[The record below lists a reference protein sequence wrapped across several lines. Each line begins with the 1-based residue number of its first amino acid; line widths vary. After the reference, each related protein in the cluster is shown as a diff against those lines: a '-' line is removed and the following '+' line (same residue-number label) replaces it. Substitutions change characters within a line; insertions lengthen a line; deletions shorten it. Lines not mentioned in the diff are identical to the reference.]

1 MYRAQ
6 KKLSILIAAVCGST
20 IGVFALG
27 GNAFAQQPSLATAPQ
42 KVEKIEITGSNIK
55 RVDGEGASPVQVIT
69 REDIEKSGS
78 STLGE
83 VIRNLPINGTG
94 SYDDTFTGSFARG
107 SSGVSLRGLGQRGT
121 LTLIN
126 GRRMAN
132 FGFAQNLQDAFVDLN
147 SIPLAA
153 IDRIEI
159 LKDGASA
166 IYGSDALAGVVNVIL
181 RRDFKGLE
189 FSAGGGSTSHH
200 DGNEKRVSLA
210 GGFGDLAK
218 DKFNALAV
226 VDYFKRDT
234 IWARDRDFSRTADQS
249 RFQGGT
255 NLISTVSN
263 PGTYVRRAGTNP
275 FGNNAN
281 RQPFANCP
289 ASRIIAVAGVSGT
302 NCGEDTNIYNTLIPE
317 TERLGTYARGN
328 VEFSPT
334 LGAFVEAGVNTT
346 KTFTQSTPFG
356 VPSTQIGPTLTR
368 AIAITLPV
376 GHPNNPYSV
385 PVDIRYRFDDVGPRQ
400 INNRTDAKRFVLGLK
415 GTAGIWDWEAAYL
428 NANSYTTQ
436 DDHNGIKVSG
446 LLAVVADA
454 SYNFLNPS
462 ANTAATYNRLRAE
475 YQRRGDSTIKQ
486 VDLKGSAEL
495 TQLPA
500 GPLALALGV
509 EHRKESLSDNADD
522 VLVTGDV
529 LGRGSSKAIGD
540 RNLSSAYGEFNVP
553 LLKSLEMQLAGR
565 YDKYSDFGSS
575 TTPKIAFRW
584 TATPTLLVRGS
595 FTEGFRAPNL
605 VENGDSSAFFF
616 NTVRDTL
623 RCAINIVYCPAS
635 GTAGVLAGAPGL
647 KPEKSISRALGFV
660 FDITKDVNLGID
672 GFDILQRNIIASD
685 SVQNTINNE
694 TNPKYAGRVIRSAP
708 SASDLALGAP
718 GPLLI
723 VLNKY
728 SNQTLLRTKGFDTD
742 LRWKILK
749 NDSGTYTLQSI
760 NTYVHSYKTSLEA
773 GGELFEFAGTYSI
786 PRYRANHTLT
796 WENGPL
802 YFGATYNH
810 VGQYD
815 QSSSAPPGVPAHIG
829 SWDTIDLQGNYSG
842 FRNTR
847 ITLGI
852 RNLVDREPP
861 IDLSSGAIPYDIT
874 QHNPRGRF
882 FYGSVNYK
890 FK

>member
-1 MYRAQ
+1 MQPTQ
-6 KKLSILIAAVCGST
+6 KRLVRSLVAIGIGTLGSS
-20 IGVFALG
+20 G
-27 GNAFAQQPSLATAPQ
+27 AFAQQPSLATAPQ

-78 STLGE
+78 STVGE
-83 VIRNLPINGTG
+83 VIRNLPINSAG

-126 GRRMAN
+126 GRRMAS
-132 FGFAQNLQDAFVDLN
+132 FGFAQNLQDSFVDLN
-147 SIPLAA
+147 SIPLSA

-189 FSAGGGSTSHH
+189 FAAGGGSTSHH
-200 DGNEKRVSLA
+200 DGNEKRASLA
-210 GGFGDLAK
+210 GGFGDVAK
-218 DKFNALAV
+218 DRFNVLGV
-226 VDYFKRDT
+226 VDYFKRDHV
-234 IWARDRDFSRTADQS
+234 WARDREISNNSDQS

-255 NLISTVSN
+255 NGISTVSN
-263 PGTYVRRAGTNP
+263 PGTYVRRAGTDP
-275 FGNNAN
+275 FGNNTN
-281 RQPFANCP
+281 RKPFATCP
-289 ASRIIAVAGVSGT
+289 AARVLAIAGITGT
-302 NCGEDTNIYNTLIPE
+302 NCVEETLQYNTLIPE

-328 VEFSPT
+328 FEFSPA
-334 LGAFVEAGVNTT
+334 LAAFAEAGVNIT
-346 KTFTQSTPFG
+346 KTFTQSAPFV

-368 AIAITLPV
+368 AITITLPV
-376 GHPNNPYSV
+376 GHAANPFTV
-385 PVDIRYRFDDVGPRQ
+385 PVDIRYRFSDVGPRQ
-400 INNRTDAKRFVLGLK
+400 IHNKTDAKRFVVGLK
-415 GTAGIWDWEAAYL
+415 GTTGIWDWETAYL
-428 NANSYTTQ
+428 HANSYTTQ
-436 DDHNGIKVSG
+436 DDRNGIKVSG
-446 LLAVVADA
+446 LLAVVADG

-462 ANTAATYNRLRAE
+462 ANTAATYSRLRAD

-495 TQLPA
+495 VQLPA

-509 EHRKESLSDNADD
+509 ERRKESLSDNADD
-522 VLVTGDV
+522 VLVSGNV
-529 LGRGSSKAIGD
+529 LGRGSSKAIGN
-540 RNLSSAYGEFNVP
+540 RTQSSAYAEFNVP
-553 LLKSLEMQLAGR
+553 LLKTLEMQVAGR

-575 TTPKIAFRW
+575 SNPKVAFRW

-616 NTVRDTL
+616 NNVRDTL
-623 RCAINIVYCPAS
+623 RCAINTFYCPTT
-635 GTAGVLAGAPGL
+635 GVAGVLAGAPGL
-647 KPEKSISRALGFV
+647 SPEKSISRALGFA
-660 FDITKDVNLGID
+660 FDVTKELSIGVD

-685 SVQNTINNE
+685 SVQSIVNLE
-694 TNPKYAGRVIRSAP
+694 TDPKYAGRVIREAP
-708 SASDLALGAP
+708 TAADIGRGAP
-718 GPLLI
+718 GAILV

-728 SNQTLLRTKGFDTD
+728 SNQTLLRTKGFDVD
-742 LRWKILK
+742 LRWKIIK
-749 NDSGTYTLQSI
+749 TENGTYAVQSN
-760 NTYVHSYKTSLEA
+760 NTYVHSYKTSLVA
-773 GGELFEFAGTYSI
+773 GGELFEFAGSYGI
-786 PRYRANHTLT
+786 PRYRANHTLS
-796 WENGPL
+796 WDNGRT

-815 QSSSAPPGVPAHIG
+815 QSGSAPPGVPAHIG

-847 ITLGI
+847 ITLGV
-852 RNLVDREPP
+852 RNLVDRPPP
-861 IDLSSGAIPYDIT
+861 IDLSSGLIPYDIT

-882 FYGSVNYK
+882 FYGSMNYK